1 MVFIRIE
8 NRNRWLIGEI
18 PNYHPDDPRHTQLWR
33 EYKKKC
39 IEGVWERDFD
49 GYRFMPGFLWFYINF
64 YIILN
69 ADEKKKARYKIK
81 PHLRDLEWE
90 RSYMCLEAFGFS
102 GYSNDEYITCYHFAK
117 NAKPE
122 EYKDL
127 PSECFKGDGTLKEY
141 KEPREYLRGL
151 HSQPLGIPL
160 YHNNAK
166 NTMEFGSRSGGKSY
180 FYSALN
186 LHEILFDGA
195 KEYTEETRKNPATT
209 EVLIGAALSSK
220 SNEFCAK
227 IELAMNE
234 LATNPLLGCWGKPG
248 DEDYQPSPFYKDMK
262 GSLKPNNAENPYIHK
277 YEKKVNGRW
286 VSGFGTGSKILHV
299 SFTQENPEAAAGTRP
314 ARITVEEVGLVP
326 NVLTV
331 HGSNDA
337 CQRVD
342 KTKFGSTHYLG
353 TAGNIDKVV
362 ESRILFTEPEGYDIV
377 SYDDIW
383 EHTGKIG
390 FFLPAYYT
398 NNAFR
403 DENGNTDI
411 ESAKSFYDKRRANAK
426 KVSSQKYDAELMN
439 YPLVPS
445 EMFLGREGRILP
457 ITELK
462 EVEKRLLLHNNY
474 KKIGT
479 AIDIYFDSSKYTGV
493 DYKTIENTEP
503 IYEFPTK
510 RDANIEGC
518 IMMYQAPIEVNGKVP
533 NDLYDLIGF
542 DPYVSENLQDG
553 ESLGAVYVMKNPK
566 YLSMGYGG
574 NEIVCGYVGKHSL
587 GRTRFLENV
596 EKIMMMYGNPLQGL
610 WFEGNRGD
618 YVKGYFEKKYK
629 LQHLCLRPNIE
640 KGVRVINRPV
650 SEYGW
655 ITGNKISKIQYIDML
670 AEWMKEETIIDGVS
684 KRNLE
689 RLPDI
694 ALVRE
699 CIAFDL
705 DKGNYDR
712 IMALVG
718 CVIGLREKVNQYE
731 KQIINKNNPLSLLAN
746 NDNLFNRHNHKL
758 KKRKALLAQSI

>member
-1 MVFIRIE
+1 M
-8 NRNRWLIGEI
+8 
-18 PNYHPDDPRHTQLWR
+18 HQ
-33 EYKKKC
+33 
-39 IEGVWERDFD
+39 
-49 GYRFMPGFLWFYINF
+49 
-64 YIILN
+64 
-69 ADEKKKARYKIK
+69 
-81 PHLRDLEWE
+81 
-90 RSYMCLEAFGFS
+90 
-102 GYSNDEYITCYHFAK
+102 
-117 NAKPE
+117 
-122 EYKDL
+122 
-127 PSECFKGDGTLKEY
+127 
-141 KEPREYLRGL
+141 
-151 HSQPLGIPL
+151 
-160 YHNNAK
+160 
-166 NTMEFGSRSGGKSY
+166 
-180 FYSALN
+180 
-186 LHEILFDGA
+186 
-195 KEYTEETRKNPATT
+195 
-209 EVLIGAALSSK
+209 
-220 SNEFCAK
+220 
-227 IELAMNE
+227 
-234 LATNPLLGCWGKPG
+234 
-248 DEDYQPSPFYKDMK
+248 
-262 GSLKPNNAENPYIHK
+262 
-277 YEKKVNGRW
+277 
-286 VSGFGTGSKILHV
+286 
-299 SFTQENPEAAAGTRP
+299 
-314 ARITVEEVGLVP
+314 
-326 NVLTV
+326 
-331 HGSNDA
+331 SNDA
-337 CQRVD
+337 AQNKD
-342 KTKFGSTHYLG
+342 DFKFGTSHYLG
-353 TAGNIDKVV
+353 TAGNIDKII
-362 ESRILFTEPEGYDIV
+362 ETRIMFTDPEGYDIL
-377 SYDDIW
+377 SYDDEW

-398 NNAFR
+398 NNTFK
-403 DENGNTDI
+403 DENGNTNV
-411 ESAKSFYDKRRANAK
+411 ERAKAFYDKRRESAK
-426 KVSSQKYDAELMN
+426 KVSSQKYDGEMMN
-439 YPLVPS
+439 YPLIPS

-479 AIDIYFDSSKYTGV
+479 AIDIYFDSSKPTGV
-493 DYKTIENTEP
+493 DYKTLENTEP

-618 YVKGYFEKKYK
+618 YVKGFFEKKYK

-640 KGVRVINRPV
+640 KGVRVINRPI

-655 ITGNKISKIQYIDML
+655 ITGNKISKIQLIDML
-670 AEWMKEETIIDGVS
+670 AEWLKEETTINGVT

-712 IMALVG
+712 IFGLIG
-718 CVIGLREKVNQYE
+718 CVVGLREKVNQYE
-731 KQIINKNNPLSLLAN
+731 KQIINKNNPLALLAN